1 MQYTFPT
8 LKNARNVNS
17 KFIVQVH
24 TSSNVAFVNKEKLRN
39 KAELSCALLCVSK
52 FCENKVDKICGGF
65 NFCFTVIN
73 SRTNPVYFDSR

>member
-1 MQYTFPT
+1 MTQLQEIYVQYTFPT

-39 KAELSCALLCVSK
+39 KAEKQCKAELCV
-52 FCENKVDKICGGF
+52 
-65 NFCFTVIN
+65 TVWI
-73 SRTNPVYFDSR
+73 